1 MCGFRSRCGIFVRT
15 RHRHQPRNG
24 SILVEQIWPAVYRR
38 YPQEKGQPDVRILKL
53 AVAFGRGVHEDQ
65 RWDALSLAGCR
76 SRRGSPGKLCHKA
89 PRSLG
94 SLETP
99 QKNYETPWSRTYLR
113 HRQATFLRCA
123 MKVIGN
129 VDKQETGCWFNNR
142 AENSHQPF
150 RRRERVTL
158 RFRRRFR
165 SIKY

>member
-1 MCGFRSRCGIFVRT
+1 MVRTFCTNVASTSATKQFDFGGTDLARCLPQISARKGSARCAHIKIGGGTWTRSR
-15 RHRHQPRNG
+15 
-24 SILVEQIWPAVYRR
+24 
-38 YPQEKGQPDVRILKL
+38 
-53 AVAFGRGVHEDQ
+53 EDQ
-65 RWDALSLAGCR
+65 RRDALSLAGCS

-89 PRSLG
+89 PRSQG

-99 QKNYETPWSRTYLR
+99 QKNYEMPWSRTYLR